1 MQLREKELDDEAFLK
16 EAVEIHALCQRYG
29 VPFFVNDNVDIA
41 IRCHAEGVHVG
52 QEDMAAAQVRARVG
66 EGMMI
71 GVSVHSVEEAR
82 EAVKHGAD
90 CLGVGAAFA
99 THTKTAYL
107 KIPEEKLSKMQ
118 RFLKGKGSLFGFFVF
133 IPVIGDIMI
142 VALGLLRAN
151 PLGTLLSMMV
161 GKFSRYYLVVIG
173 INYLKEWFPNLF

>member
-1 MQLREKELDDEAFLK
+1 MGKTEW
-16 EAVEIHALCQRYG
+16 IH
-29 VPFFVNDNVDIA
+29 
-41 IRCHAEGVHVG
+41 
-52 QEDMAAAQVRARVG
+52 
-66 EGMMI
+66 
-71 GVSVHSVEEAR
+71 
-82 EAVKHGAD
+82 
-90 CLGVGAAFA
+90 
-99 THTKTAYL
+99 TYL

-173 INYLKEWFPNLF
+173 INYLKEWFPKVAENTQPQESYPAIKRSPSTASELKGIMLPARNAAMKRPKYPHSLRPAINSIRTILCKGLI

>member
-1 MQLREKELDDEAFLK
+1 MEFIAGLSEWGYFGLFIAAFLAGSIIPFSS
-16 EAVEIHALCQRYG
+16 EAVTEDMKAYCILTVG
-29 VPFFVNDNVDIA
+29 EKISGISKSFFVAGYDSWGCVFSATLGNWLG
-41 IRCHAEGVHVG
+41 GVTCYY
-52 QEDMAAAQVRARVG
+52 
-66 EGMMI
+66 I
-71 GVSVHSVEEAR
+71 GY
-82 EAVKHGAD
+82 
-90 CLGVGAAFA
+90 LGK
-99 THTKTAYL
+99 TEWIHTYL